1 MLGALILQK
10 CQEDNI
16 SRREAAKRVGV
27 SHTTLNR
34 IIDGIPA
41 DVDTL
46 VKLCDW
52 MEIQPADALNSMAL
66 KGDEKLISSIAILVE
81 REPVLAKL
89 FKDAMADVERGNLS
103 PDDIREI
110 IAYATYR
117 LSAGK
122 PKQTKPPV
130 E

>member
-1 MLGALILQK
+1 MLGALVQYKLQQDK
-10 CQEDNI
+10 LTV
-16 SRREAAKRVGV
+16 REGANRAGV
-27 SHTTLNR
+27 SHTTLAR
-34 IIDGIPA
+34 IIQGSPVDI
-41 DVDTL
+41 DTL
-46 VKLCDW
+46 VKICDW

-103 PDDIREI
+103 PEDIREI
-110 IAYATYR
+110 ISYAAYR
-117 LSAGK
+117 LGAGK
-122 PKQTKPPV
+122 KKKAELPT